1 MLFLLK
7 KTSFVIGFMLLNISL
22 LAAADQPQLVFAKK
36 TPIISSSLSNYLN
49 TTKELQIPVWIFFT
63 DKGISSQREYRRAV
77 EAAAPQLTQ
86 RALARRKKVMKGE
99 LLTFE
104 DLPVHDAYI
113 VELKNQGFEKRHNSK
128 WLNAVSGF
136 LPRNNLSAAA
146 NLPFVREISLLH
158 KTRRKP
164 QPQYDAPP
172 GEKPSGVDSL
182 DYGNS
187 FQQLQQINV
196 PAVQELGYTGKGV
209 IICMLD
215 VGFNL
220 SHEALQHI
228 DKIAEHDFIFDDDTT
243 SNQEGDAPTQQN
255 HGTETLSVIG
265 GAKAGKLYGPA
276 YEASFILAK
285 TEDVRSE
292 TPIEEDNWVAAI
304 EWAEG
309 LGADVSSTSLGYYDW
324 YTYEDMDGNTS
335 VMTRAADLAVAR
347 GVVVVVA
354 AGNERNSTWH
364 YIGAP
369 ADGDSVISVGAVN
382 SSGVISSFSSAG
394 PTFDGRIKPE
404 VVAMG
409 VGVRCADP
417 YDAQG
422 YRNLSGTS
430 FACPLTAGVA
440 ALLVQAHPTWTP
452 MQVREALMLTADRAD
467 NPDNLYGWGLV
478 DALAALKYRQKG
490 DVDGNDLIDD
500 NDVVMAGKI
509 ALNNAGFEHEA
520 VIAADL
526 NGDGQV
532 DVLDVVK
539 LARKIKN

>member
-1 MLFLLK
+1 
-7 KTSFVIGFMLLNISL
+7 MLLNISL

-36 TPIISSSLSNYLN
+36 TPIFSSSLSNYLN
-49 TTKELQIPVWIFFT
+49 ATKELQIPVWIFFT
-63 DKGISSQREYRRAV
+63 DKGVTSQREYRRAV
-77 EAAAPQLTQ
+77 EASAPLLTE
-86 RALARRKKVMKGE
+86 RALTRRKKVMKGK

-113 VELKNQGFEKRHNSK
+113 VELGNIGFEKRHISK

-136 LPRNNLSAAA
+136 LPRNNLSVAA

-158 KTRRKP
+158 RTRRKP
-164 QPQYDAPP
+164 QPNNDVLP
-172 GEKPSGVDSL
+172 GETPSGIDSL
-182 DYGNS
+182 DYGQS
-187 FQQLQQINV
+187 LEQLQQIDV
-196 PAVQELGYTGKGV
+196 PAVQKLGYTGKGI

-243 SNQEGDAPTQQN
+243 SNQEGDAPSQQN

-265 GAKAGKLYGPA
+265 GAKDGQLYGPA
-276 YEASFILAK
+276 FEASFILAK
-285 TEDVRSE
+285 TEDIRSE

-324 YTYEDMDGNTS
+324 YTYEDMDGKTS

-354 AGNERNSTWH
+354 AGNERNTAWH

-369 ADGDSVISVGAVN
+369 ADGDSVISVGAVT
-382 SSGVISSFSSAG
+382 SSGIIAGFSSAG

-409 VGVRCADP
+409 VGVRCANP
-417 YDAQG
+417 YDPHG

-440 ALLVQAHPTWTP
+440 ALLLQAHPTWTP
-452 MQVREALMLTADRAD
+452 MQVREALMMTADRAD
-467 NPDNLYGWGLV
+467 NPDNLYGWGLI
-478 DALAALKYRQKG
+478 DALAALRYRQKG
-490 DVDGNDLIDD
+490 DVNGNDQIDE
-500 NDVVMAGKI
+500 NDIFLAGEI
-509 ALNNAGFEHEA
+509 ALDDSKFEHEA
-520 VIAADL
+520 VVAADV
-526 NGDGQV
+526 NGDGEV
-532 DVLDVVK
+532 NIFDIVK
-539 LARKIKN
+539 LIRKMKSPGL